1 MQHDVIALGSTFSE
15 WADLTEEY
23 AKGMEGL
30 RRREPGASARMMEI
44 AKLMSQ
50 YQQLMGSSDAPS
62 QPAAAQ
68 SRSAAP
74 RRTGWTQ
81 ATLQML
87 LGVRPATGLHL
98 TH

>member
-30 RRREPGASARMMEI
+30 RRREPGASTRMMEI
-44 AKLMSQ
+44 AKLMSR

-62 QPAAAQ
+62 QPAAVAA
-68 SRSAAP
+68 AAP
-74 RRTGWTQ
+74 KSPSVATGREVPKSRPPLVPQRRTL
-81 ATLQML
+81 A
-87 LGVRPATGLHL
+87 R
-98 TH
+98 